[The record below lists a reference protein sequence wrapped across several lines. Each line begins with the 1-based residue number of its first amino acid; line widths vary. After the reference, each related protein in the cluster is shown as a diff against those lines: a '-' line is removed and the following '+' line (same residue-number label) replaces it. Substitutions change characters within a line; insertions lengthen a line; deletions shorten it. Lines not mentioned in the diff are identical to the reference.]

1 MNPARHRKLA
11 LIGHRLELAGSG
23 ALDDMAAPY
32 SFPMAIAGVT
42 TCLWFDDQAEAA
54 ATFYAATFPDSA
66 ILSTSYYA
74 TDAPKP
80 EGSVLT
86 VEFELFGQPFL
97 ALNGGPHFTHSP
109 AISFQVFCDTQEE
122 VDRLWDALTSDG
134 GEESMCGWCSD
145 RFGVSWQIIPRRLTQ
160 LLSSADP
167 DVARRTT
174 ERMMAMSKIVIAD
187 LEETA

>member
-1 MNPARHRKLA
+1 
-11 LIGHRLELAGSG
+11 
-23 ALDDMAAPY
+23 MAVD
-32 SFPMAIAGVT
+32 GVT

-54 ATFYAATFPDSA
+54 ATFYVATFPASR
-66 ILSTSYYA
+66 IVSTSYYA
-74 TDAPKP
+74 TDAQKP

-86 VEFELFGQPFL
+86 VEFELFGRPFL
-97 ALNGGPHFTHSP
+97 ALNGGPHFSHSP

-122 VDRLWDALTSDG
+122 VDRLWGALVSNG

-145 RFGVSWQIIPRRLTQ
+145 RFGVSWQIIPRRLTE

-174 ERMMAMSKIVIAD
+174 ERMMAMSKIVIAE
-187 LEETA
+187 LEPASLH

>member
-1 MNPARHRKLA
+1 
-11 LIGHRLELAGSG
+11 
-23 ALDDMAAPY
+23 
-32 SFPMAIAGVT
+32 MAIDGVT
-42 TCLWFDDQAEAA
+42 TCLWFDDQAQEAA
-54 ATFYAATFPDSA
+54 QFYIGTFPDSR

-74 TDAPKP
+74 TDAQKS

-122 VDRLWDALTSDG
+122 VDRLWGALVSGG

-145 RFGVSWQIIPRRLTQ
+145 RFGVSWQIIPRRLTE
-160 LLSSADP
+160 LLSSADAE
-167 DVARRTT
+167 VARRTT
-174 ERMMAMSKIVIAD
+174 ERMMTMRKIVIAD
-187 LEETA
+187 LG

>member
-1 MNPARHRKLA
+1 MT
-11 LIGHRLELAGSG
+11 IS
-23 ALDDMAAPY
+23 
-32 SFPMAIAGVT
+32 GVT
-42 TCLWFDDQAEAA
+42 TCLWFDDQAQEAA
-54 ATFYAATFPDSA
+54 QFYVATFPGSR

-74 TDAPKP
+74 TDAQKP

-97 ALNGGPHFTHSP
+97 GLNGGPHFTHSP

-122 VDRLWDALTSDG
+122 VDRLWDALVSNG

-145 RFGVSWQIIPRRLTQ
+145 RFGVSWQIIPRRLTE
-160 LLSSADP
+160 LLSSSDP

-174 ERMMAMSKIVIAD
+174 ERMMTMRKIVIAD
-187 LEETA
+187 LG